1 MSELF
6 KALESMPPSKPK
18 VHTVCICGQNVV
30 VTLEKKLEVQ
40 RHGEEA
46 YHWISPTEFAL
57 KPRPKPKTR
66 YSMLK
71 KAKKGYKFQDSDIH
85 WPNAVVEGGEAWLI
99 EYE

>member
-57 KPRPKPKTR
+57 KPPPKLKTQHKT
-66 YSMLK
+66 LI
-71 KAKKGYKFQDSDIH
+71 KADKGYYFQDDDIH
-85 WPNAVVEGGEAWLI
+85 WPKEIAEGGVTWQTEH
-99 EYE
+99 E